1 MSQVVQS
8 KSKLEEA
15 RRQER
20 SQKREK
26 SPWATSIS
34 IESGST
40 DTVQLSR
47 KPAHQAGVESLLLKR
62 EAELITNS
70 PQRAMQVDAGG
81 SRQIREGKEEADN
94 CRLSEMA
101 DAKQKGVKAVQK
113 RRERHRARCEEVRS
127 GETSFDVCPLRKGG
141 GRRVSA
147 TEQEN
152 MKKKIAV
159 STWGLLCFSLCQEEE
174 GVPMAASCLSPGCH
188 FLHSFPSTAFEI
200 SSIWVENGLFQVHR
214 NFKITLHN
222 LA

>member
-113 RRERHRARCEEVRS
+113 RRERRRARCEEVRS

-152 MKKKIAV
+152 MKKINSGVHVGSA
-159 STWGLLCFSLCQEEE
+159 LLFFVPRGGGGSHGSQLLISWLPFLTLISLN
-174 GVPMAASCLSPGCH
+174 
-188 FLHSFPSTAFEI
+188 SF
-200 SSIWVENGLFQVHR
+200 
-214 NFKITLHN
+214 
-222 LA
+222 